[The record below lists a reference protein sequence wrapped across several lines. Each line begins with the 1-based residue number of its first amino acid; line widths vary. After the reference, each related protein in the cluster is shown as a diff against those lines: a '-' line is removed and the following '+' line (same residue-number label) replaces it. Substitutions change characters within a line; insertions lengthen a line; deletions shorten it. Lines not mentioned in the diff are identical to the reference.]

1 MDPARKA
8 LDSLSSERV
17 DTEQADGVTF
27 LAHHLRQQDAPDWII
42 PALPVHLAAEWCLA
56 RSGPDR
62 LRRISLP
69 PETDLLLPNPMRGES
84 GDVYVSHATFLCPDD
99 CSEPRNICTITQQP
113 RKQNMSDLLGEI
125 SLPGFD
131 TLVIRS
137 RQLGAG
143 VGGYRPA
150 SLFRLLPGGTI
161 RSEPHGGY
169 GLPLSWRDNR
179 NGTGRPARFLKHRRS
194 FDSEKAET
202 ADASSPFQKSL
213 IRLQYIK
220 TRYL

>member
-1 MDPARKA
+1 MEKIWIIGAGHFGLLALKRLSASRKDRHFTLVDPARKA

-56 RSGPDR
+56 RSGPER

-99 CSEPRNICTITQQP
+99 CPEPRNICTVTQQP
-113 RKQNMSDLLGEI
+113 RKQNMSDLLGGV

-131 TLVIRS
+131 ALVIQS
-137 RQLGAG
+137 RQLGPG

-150 SLFRLLPGGTI
+150 SLFRLL
-161 RSEPHGGY
+161 SQVE
-169 GLPLSWRDNR
+169 
-179 NGTGRPARFLKHRRS
+179 K
-194 FDSEKAET
+194 SEKNLLMST
-202 ADASSPFQKSL
+202 ACRCHGVITGLKPADLRGF
-213 IRLQYIK
+213 
-220 TRYL
+220 